1 MKKFVLLAAILL
13 AVTIAP
19 VRVTRASG
27 YYFPAPGESLTQQN
41 QQSPAAV
48 GLNAQ
53 IINDLSGKASRW
65 ALWRHGYLVHV
76 SGDFNQTTDVKS
88 LRKTWHAMT
97 VGAAIEQGKIADFKT
112 QKVSAYLPSLTGNDA
127 NATWWHVL
135 TQSTGFDYP
144 GCGIS
149 TDYLPGQ
156 MWTYSDLN
164 LKNLTEALYVAW
176 GSPGGGYG
184 SINYQTLLKE
194 AYFDAIGMQGWSAR
208 LSSDGI
214 RLVLDLEDMGRLG
227 LLLLARGS
235 WNGQELVP
243 QSFVEEMET
252 KQTQGMLVNY
262 NGCNDGVMEWA
273 STSEFPESPYGYLT
287 WVNTAGDFY
296 PGADTHWA
304 FGRGAGGAY
313 LLWNKQNGIVFAAVG
328 LTYDA
333 GYTPTSY
340 GIPQIIEANIL
351 GPNPLFEGGPI
362 PTTTPTPAITAT
374 PTSTPPPT
382 PTITATPTSQ
392 PLPTATPTQL
402 PTPITTSTP
411 TPIVV
416 GADKHRIWMPFV
428 MNTLE

>member
-1 MKKFVLLAAILL
+1 MPRRLGL
-13 AVTIAP
+13 
-19 VRVTRASG
+19 RV
-27 YYFPAPGESLTQQN
+27 
-41 QQSPAAV
+41 
-48 GLNAQ
+48 
-53 IINDLSGKASRW
+53 K
-65 ALWRHGYLVHV
+65 
-76 SGDFNQTTDVKS
+76 
-88 LRKTWHAMT
+88 
-97 VGAAIEQGKIADFKT
+97 QGKIADFKT

-127 NATWWHVL
+127 DATWWHVL

-164 LKNLTEALYVAW
+164 LKNLTEALYKAW
-176 GSPGGGYG
+176 GSPGGSYDAE
-184 SINYQTLLKE
+184 NYKTVLHE
-194 AYFDAIGMQGWSAR
+194 AYFDAIGMQGWNAN
-208 LSSDGI
+208 LTSDGI
-214 RLVLDLEDMGRLG
+214 RLILDLEDMGRLG

-273 STSEFPESPYGYLT
+273 STSEFPEAPYGYLT

-313 LLWNKQNGIVFAAVG
+313 LLWNEQNGIVFAAIG
-328 LTYDA
+328 LTNDA

-351 GPNPLFEGGPI
+351 GPNPLFEGSPSPDHHAHAGDHGNPDLD
-362 PTTTPTPAITAT
+362 ATAHGYAH
-374 PTSTPPPT
+374 PDPDADHYCHDSTHAVTNSDNHIHPY
-382 PTITATPTSQ
+382 ACR
-392 PLPTATPTQL
+392 
-402 PTPITTSTP
+402 
-411 TPIVV
+411 
-416 GADKHRIWMPFV
+416 GRRR
-428 MNTLE
+428 